1 MRSGQGPSLD
11 PSNGHPYYNK
21 LPWSKDK
28 ETARMQIKS
37 KGGGAN
43 TGNAFE
49 SRIEV
54 GEGQC
59 VVSKLLESMFTFD
72 LVQQLR
78 HLQFFFGVSN
88 FQSAL
93 YHTFPLIMLRSIF
106 YNASSRRQTQYI
118 EHVLEQSYIL
128 LLVFFIYLRRF
139 IISGTYVPSCCLYYL
154 KEARLHIVFNR

>member
-1 MRSGQGPSLD
+1 
-11 PSNGHPYYNK
+11 
-21 LPWSKDK
+21 
-28 ETARMQIKS
+28 MQIKS

-54 GEGQC
+54 GERQC

-128 LLVFFIYLRRF
+128 L
-139 IISGTYVPSCCLYYL
+139 
-154 KEARLHIVFNR
+154 